1 MHMAV
6 KIKRQMMLKD
16 KIDTSDPISIEK
28 SLISIADKLIKKR
41 AIKINDKIFS
51 FIDLEVYF
59 WHNNHKDD
67 YTMKHDR
74 EYGELEA
81 HRYGIDISLGNKKD
95 KGFGGILICGL
106 YDKQNKEVIKKSKVQ
121 KALINSLQISNNN
134 MIEFVNSENRWD
146 RTFRSVRKNLGEPDS
161 KEKKAFF
168 EIRYKF
174 LAHNKDIFK
183 EYKGKE
189 KIIKNSD
196 LNDEEKEELLGYK
209 I

>member
-1 MHMAV
+1 
-6 KIKRQMMLKD
+6 MLKH
-16 KIDTSDPISIEK
+16 KIDTSSSSSIEK
-28 SLISIADKLIKKR
+28 SLIEIADDLIKKR
-41 AIKINDKIFS
+41 AIKINDNIFS
-51 FIDLEVYF
+51 FVDLEVYF
-59 WHNNHKDD
+59 WHINHKDG

-95 KGFGGILICGL
+95 KEFGGILICGL

-121 KALINSLQISNNN
+121 KVLINSLQISNN

-174 LAHNKDIFK
+174 LAYNKDIFK
-183 EYKGKE
+183 EYEGKE